1 MILIPQI
8 YIRAKKTVAL
18 ERTAS
23 PIYDEDPFAMAS
35 RVKDAGAEAIYIVD
49 LSIPHVGAGENA
61 PVIQKIGEDL
71 GLEVFIGGAF
81 RSVRAIESYLA
92 MDLKMAVLETVAYQQ
107 PAFVKE
113 ACGRFPEGIAVLIN
127 VRGGRVTIPGW
138 TVSAN
143 KTAMD
148 YADQFGEVGVKTFFY
163 SDVGNDGFMGNEGL
177 TNLLNFCKR
186 VHKRVIFAGEIKDS
200 SDIEK
205 LVTLGAPGLDGIVL
219 SRSLYEG
226 RVDLK
231 ASIAYMTDLSMDK
244 GNEPTLTEM

>member
-8 YIRAKKTVAL
+8 YVRGKKTVAL
-18 ERTAS
+18 DRTVS
-23 PIYDEDPFAMAS
+23 PIYDEDPFVMAS
-35 RVKDAGAEAIYIVD
+35 RIKDTGAEAIYIVD
-49 LSIPHVGAGENA
+49 LGIPHLGTSDNA
-61 PVIQKIGEDL
+61 PIIQKIREDL
-71 GLEVFIGGAF
+71 GLNVFIGGGF

-113 ACGRFPEGIAVLIN
+113 ACGRFPEGIAVHIN
-127 VRGGRVTIPGW
+127 VRAGRVTIPGW
-138 TVSAN
+138 TVAAN
-143 KTAMD
+143 KTAFD
-148 YADQFGEVGVKTFFY
+148 YAEQFSEVGVKTFFY
-163 SDVGNDGFMGNEGL
+163 SDVGNDGFLGSESI

-186 VHKRVIFAGEIKDS
+186 VHKSVICASEIKSS

-205 LVTLGAPGLDGIVL
+205 LVTLGAPGLDGLVL
-219 SRSLYEG
+219 ARALYEG

-231 ASIAYMTDLSMDK
+231 ASIAFISDLSMDK